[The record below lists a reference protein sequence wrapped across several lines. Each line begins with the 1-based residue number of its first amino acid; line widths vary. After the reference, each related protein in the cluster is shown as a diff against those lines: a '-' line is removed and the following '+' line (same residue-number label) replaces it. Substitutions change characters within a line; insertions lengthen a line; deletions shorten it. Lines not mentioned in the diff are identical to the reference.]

1 MENNDL
7 KNINNIAKLSIKTL
21 EYAEKKKEEIDKAKE
36 DIDKVKEDIDCK
48 ADKIGKAEYAIK
60 LMSNRI
66 EDIYDQTPTKVEL
79 DFLMKKAKLI
89 EETNQKRRT
98 YEIVGFVILV
108 IYSTINFFI

>member
-21 EYAEKKKEEIDKAKE
+21 EYAEKKKEEIDKT
-36 DIDKVKEDIDCK
+36 KEDIDCK

-60 LMSNRI
+60 LMSNKI